1 MKCHSFVRFR
11 FYLVV
16 AALAALPC
24 LLRAQQITSG
34 DTLHIRLLDRL
45 ARAHRVSRHVRA
57 LVIAPVFSSGGDS
70 GRVVI
75 PPGSIVSGRV
85 TGAGIEHVGGKRH
98 WIGLRLD
105 SIAIPL
111 ADAASDTIRAA
122 ISVRIAF
129 VDDSRE
135 DVDSLGRIVGPPIPS
150 IVRSKRDWAIL
161 ILGVFHPVG
170 AIVLAATLEG
180 EVAERHR
187 AVSLDHGTE
196 LTAVIAGNASLS
208 AWTQWT
214 PPPALANSL
223 YADSLATAT
232 PLRTLLKEGGAP
244 SDVVTLAMIGSAS
257 QVSAAFA
264 AAGWTRAVPL
274 TLRSDF
280 VTFVK
285 AAKGKGYAAQ
295 PVSQLVLEGRP
306 PDVVYE
312 KVADTFAKRHHL
324 RMWRWP
330 SIDAADD
337 SATVWLV
344 AASHDIGVMFS
355 TQRRSFTH
363 RVDSRI
369 DEERDKVVSDLVA
382 ANAVAA
388 MSYAQR
394 IAPSTGATVNGAKVP
409 AVTDWRMAV
418 LVLK

>member
-1 MKCHSFVRFR
+1 MKGRLVRMM
-11 FYLVV
+11 V
-16 AALAALPC
+16 AALVALPC
-24 LLRAQQITSG
+24 VLPAQQIAAG
-34 DTLHIRLLDRL
+34 DTLHIRLLNRL
-45 ARAHRVSRHVRA
+45 AKGHHASSRVRA
-57 LVIAPVFSSGGDS
+57 LVIAPVISIADDS
-70 GRVVI
+70 GRVTI

-85 TGAGIEHVGGKRH
+85 TGAGIERFGGKRH
-98 WIGLRLD
+98 WIALELD
-105 SIAIPL
+105 SIAIPIDG
-111 ADAASDTIRAA
+111 ASSDTIRAA
-122 ISVRIAF
+122 LSVRITS

-135 DVDSLGRIVGPPIPS
+135 DVDSVGRIVGAPIPS
-150 IVRSKRDWAIL
+150 IVRSKRDWVVL

-170 AIVLAATLEG
+170 AIILAATLEG

-187 AVSLDHGTE
+187 AISLNKGTE
-196 LTAVIAGNASLS
+196 MTAVVASDASLS
-208 AWTQWT
+208 AWSQWT
-214 PPPALANSL
+214 PPPSIASGVSP
-223 YADSLATAT
+223 DSLAAAA
-232 PLRTLLKEGGAP
+232 PLRTLLREGGAP
-244 SDVVTLAMIGSAS
+244 SDVVTLALIGSS
-257 QVSAAFA
+257 LQVSAAFA

-330 SIDAADD
+330 GIDAPDD

-344 AASHDIGVMFS
+344 AATHDVGVMFS

-382 ANAVAA
+382 ADVIAA
-388 MSYAQR
+388 MTYAPR
-394 IAPSTGATVNGAKVP
+394 AVPAAGATVNGGKVP